1 MQQAFVCAEIGS
13 SWVVGL
19 AEDNEAKN
27 LDGYAAIMKDNV
39 QFCNSNEEARD
50 AFTELTGF
58 MKDVLSK
65 YTAWEKTVPREK
77 FGKAVASSA
86 MLTYLSFVL
95 QPLSYGIFYD
105 FLGGNLMASF
115 MQARTL
121 LELLAKC
128 YLADTEEIEPAHDG
142 FFQNRLAFIENSRK
156 ITESIQALGLNSF
169 ELYKELS
176 ADWVHMARLEKLVK
190 AVSERHRFPTY
201 GIIVPINYDEQD
213 IPDIIELTQCVKKL
227 RELVSHTVESWEKS
241 RRFPAGDICF
251 FQ

>member
-1 MQQAFVCAEIGS
+1 
-13 SWVVGL
+13 
-19 AEDNEAKN
+19 
-27 LDGYAAIMKDNV
+27 MKDNV
-39 QFCNSNEEARD
+39 QFCMSNKEAGD
-50 AFTELTGF
+50 AYNELTGF
-58 MKDVLSK
+58 MKDVLST
-65 YTAWEKTVPREK
+65 YTAWEKTMPGEK
-77 FGKAVASSA
+77 FGKATASSA

-115 MQARTL
+115 MQARTV

-142 FFQNRLAFIENSRK
+142 FFQNRLAFIENSHK
-156 ITESIQALGLNSF
+156 ITESIQSLGSDSF
-169 ELYKELS
+169 ELYRALS
-176 ADWVHMARLEKLVK
+176 ADWVHMARLEKLVS

-227 RELVSHTVESWEKS
+227 RESVSHTVERWKIS
-241 RRFPAGDICF
+241 RRFPADDM
-251 FQ
+251 